1 MSAQPQSQ
9 ASDQSAFEFKR
20 THAIESLN
28 IEVSEYRHRGT
39 GARHFHF
46 AADDDNNAFLVAF
59 LTVPSD
65 STGVAHILEHTSLCG
80 SERFPVRDPF
90 FMMIRRSLNTF
101 MNAFTSSDW
110 TAYPFASKN
119 RKDFY
124 NLLDVYLDAVFFPC
138 LDVLDFSQEGH
149 RVEFEDAD
157 NPDTPLVYKGVVFNE
172 MKGAMSSPNS
182 QLWQEI
188 QSELFPTVTY
198 HHNSGGEPANIPDL
212 SYDQLK
218 AFHARHYHPSNA
230 VFMTYGNLP
239 VEEHQRLFEQRA
251 LSRFDA
257 LEMDLAVPDERRYP
271 QPRAVDASYALEGEG
286 DLSGKTHVVLG
297 WLLGRNTDPEAV
309 LTAHLLSGVLL
320 DNGSCP
326 LRHALET
333 TDLGSSPSPLCGLD
347 DSTHEMAFLCGIE
360 GSDTD
365 KAEALEALVL
375 GVLQQV
381 ADNGI
386 PLQQVESVLHQM
398 ELHQREIS
406 GGQLPYGLNVMV
418 SALAPTLHG
427 GDPVAMLDIDP
438 RLEKLRENI
447 QDPEFIKTLVREQLL
462 NNPHRVRLAMSP
474 DPTLAAR
481 KLEAEKERLVAIKA
495 AMDDG
500 QKAEVVD
507 LARRL
512 EQRQNAQ
519 DDPGVLP
526 KVGIEDVPDQLHI
539 ASGESLTAAGMPA
552 AWYSQGTNGMV
563 YQQVILELPA
573 LDAEQRQ
580 LLPLLSNCI
589 GEVGVAGDDYMAT
602 QARTAA
608 TTGGVSARYSVRS
621 GVDDVNGGRG
631 LFILSGRALVRN
643 HQQLAQLL
651 RDTLLESRFDE
662 LSRIRELIA
671 QDRAS
676 REAGVTGHGHVLAMN
691 AASAGFSR
699 SARLSHELDG
709 MLGLRRLKQLDDG
722 LGGTPGDDG
731 AMQVLAERL
740 AELAG
745 LITSGPR
752 ELLLVGEQQRRDEVL
767 AGVEQV
773 WSGSAMAAAS
783 GSFSP
788 DKGAGRVME
797 AWATN
802 TQVSFCA
809 KAYATVPAG
818 HTDAPVLNVLGG
830 FLRNG
835 FLHRSIREQ
844 GGAYGGG
851 ASYDSDSGSFRFY
864 SYRDPRLSG
873 TLEDF
878 DASLR
883 WLAETD
889 HEPRALEEA
898 ILGVISAIDKPGT
911 PAAEAIGAF
920 QAQLHGRTPAQRR
933 EFRSRVLKVTLD
945 DLKRVGETYLQ
956 PELASIAVVS
966 DAETLE
972 REAADLGLRVEEL

>member
-9 ASDQSAFEFKR
+9 ASDHPAFEFIR
-20 THAIESLN
+20 NHPIASLN

-124 NLLDVYLDAVFFPC
+124 NLLDVYLDAVFFPR
-138 LDVLDFSQEGH
+138 LDLLDFSQEGH
-149 RVEFEDAD
+149 RVEFEDTG
-157 NPDTPLVYKGVVFNE
+157 DTDSPLVYKGVVFNE
-172 MKGAMSSPNS
+172 MKGAMSSPNA
-182 QLWQEI
+182 QLWQTI

-198 HHNSGGEPANIPDL
+198 HHNSGGEPAHIPDL
-212 SYDQLK
+212 SYEQLK

-239 VEEHQRLFEQRA
+239 AEAHQRLFEQRA
-251 LSRFDA
+251 LQRFDA
-257 LEMDLAVPDERRYP
+257 LEMNLAVPDERRYP
-271 QPRAVDASYALEGEG
+271 QPRRVDATYALEGEE
-286 DLSGKTHVVLG
+286 DLTGKTHVVLG

-309 LTAHLLSGVLL
+309 LTAHLLSGILL

-326 LRHALET
+326 LLYALET

-360 GSDTD
+360 GSNAD
-365 KAEALEALVL
+365 KAEALEDLVL

-406 GGQLPYGLNVMV
+406 GGQLPYGLNIMV

-447 QDPEFIKTLVREQLL
+447 QDPGFIKALVREQLL
-462 NNPHRVRLAMSP
+462 DNPHRVRLAMSP

-495 AMDDG
+495 AMNEG

-526 KVGIEDVPDQLHI
+526 KVGIEDVPDELYI
-539 ASGESLTAAGMPA
+539 ASGDSLTAAGMQT

-563 YQQVILELPA
+563 YQQVILDLPV
-573 LDAEQRQ
+573 LDAGQRQ

-589 GEVGVAGDDYMAT
+589 GDVGVAGDDYMAT
-602 QARTAA
+602 QARIAA

-621 GVDDVNGGRG
+621 GVDDVDSGRG
-631 LFILSGRALVRN
+631 LFILSGRALARN
-643 HQQLAQLL
+643 HQHLAQLL
-651 RDTLLESRFDE
+651 RDTLMASRFDE

-676 REAGVTGHGHVLAMN
+676 REAGVTGHGHMLAMN

-709 MLGLRRLKQLDDG
+709 LLGLRRLKQLDDG
-722 LGGTPGDDG
+722 LDEDG
-731 AMQVLAERL
+731 AMQALVEQLAD
-740 AELAG
+740 LAG
-745 LITSGPR
+745 RVTSGPR
-752 ELLLVGEQQRRDEVL
+752 QLLLVGEQQRRDEVL
-767 AGVEQV
+767 AGVEQA
-773 WSGSAMAAAS
+773 WSGTPMAAAS
-783 GSFSP
+783 GKLKP
-788 DKGAGRVME
+788 DSGAGRVME
-797 AWATN
+797 AWSAN
-802 TQVSFCA
+802 TQVRFCA
-809 KAYATVPAG
+809 KAYPAVAAG
-818 HTDAPVLNVLGG
+818 HSDAPVLNVLGG

-835 FLHRSIREQ
+835 FLHRAIREQ

-851 ASYDSDSGSFRFY
+851 ASYDSESGSFRFY
-864 SYRDPRLSG
+864 SYRDPRLTG

-898 ILGVISAIDKPGT
+898 ILGVIGAIDKPGT

-920 QAQLHGRTPAQRR
+920 HAQLHGRTPEHRR

-945 DLKRVGETYLQ
+945 DLKRVGEIYLQ
-956 PELASIAVVS
+956 PELASVAVVS

-972 REAADLGLRVEEL
+972 REAADLGLRIEVL

>member
-9 ASDQSAFEFKR
+9 TAEHPAFEFKR
-20 THAIESLN
+20 THAVPSLN
-28 IEVSEYRHRGT
+28 LEVSEYRHRGT

-46 AADDDNNAFLVAF
+46 ASEDDNNAFLVAF

-124 NLLDVYLDAVFFPC
+124 NLLDVYLDAVFFPR

-149 RVEFEDAD
+149 RVEFETPDD
-157 NPDTPLVYKGVVFNE
+157 TDTPLVFKGVVFNE

-182 QLWQEI
+182 QLWQQI

-198 HHNSGGEPANIPDL
+198 HHNSGGEPARIPDL
-212 SYDQLK
+212 SYEQLK

-239 VEEHQRLFEQRA
+239 VEEHQRLFEERA
-251 LSRFDA
+251 LRRFEA
-257 LEMDLAVPDERRYP
+257 LEMDLSVPDERRYP
-271 QPRAVDASYALEGEG
+271 QPRVVDASYSLEGED

-297 WLLGRNTDPEAV
+297 WLLGHNTDPDAV

-326 LRHALET
+326 LLHALET

-347 DSTHEMAFLCGIE
+347 DSTHEMAFLCGVE
-360 GSDTD
+360 GSDPD
-365 KAEALEALVL
+365 KAAAVEELVL
-375 GVLQQV
+375 GILREV

-386 PLQQVESVLHQM
+386 PEQQLESILHQL

-406 GGQLPYGLNVMV
+406 GGQIPYGLNLMV

-427 GDPVAMLDIDP
+427 GDPVAMLDIDQ
-438 RLEKLRENI
+438 RLEQLR
-447 QDPEFIKTLVREQLL
+447 QDIKDPQFIKTLVREQLL
-462 NNPHRVRLAMSP
+462 DNPHRVRLAMSP
-474 DPTLAAR
+474 DPELSAR
-481 KLEAEKERLVAIKA
+481 RLEAEKERLASIKA
-495 AMDDG
+495 AMDEG
-500 QKAEVVD
+500 RKAEVVD
-507 LARRL
+507 LAQRL
-512 EQRQNAQ
+512 EQRQNAE

-526 KVGIEDVPDQLHI
+526 KVGIEDVPDELHI
-539 ASGESLTAAGMPA
+539 AGGESLTAADMPA
-552 AWYSQGTNGMV
+552 TWYTQGTNGIV
-563 YQQVILELPA
+563 YQEVILDLPI
-573 LDAEQRQ
+573 LNQQ
-580 LLPLLSNCI
+580 QYSLLPLLTNCM
-589 GEVGVAGDDYMAT
+589 GDVGVGSADYMAT

-608 TTGGVSARYSVRS
+608 LTGGVNARYSLRS
-621 GVDDVNGGRG
+621 GIDDVDAGRG
-631 LFILSGRALVRN
+631 VFVVSGRALVRN
-643 HQQLAQLL
+643 HSHLARLL
-651 RDTLLESRFDE
+651 RDTLLSSRFDE

-671 QDRAS
+671 QDRAG
-676 REAGVTGHGHVLAMN
+676 REAGVTGHGHALAMS

-699 SARLSHELDG
+699 SGRLSHELG
-709 MLGLRRLKQLDDG
+709 GLLGLRRLKELDDG
-722 LGGTPGDDG
+722 LDQDG
-731 AMQVLAERL
+731 AMEGLAASL
-740 AELAG
+740 IELAA
-745 LITSGPR
+745 LVTTGPR
-752 ELLLVGEQQRRDEVL
+752 QLLLVGEQQRHDEVI
-767 AGVEQV
+767 AGANEV
-773 WSGSAMAAAS
+773 WADSLMSPAGGAFAPAA
-783 GSFSP
+783 GN
-788 DKGAGRVME
+788 GRVME

-809 KAYATVPAG
+809 RAYPTVPVG
-818 HTDAPVLNVLGG
+818 HADAAALNVLGG

-835 FLHRSIREQ
+835 FLHRVIREQ

-851 ASYDSDSGSFRFY
+851 ASWDSETGGFRFY

-878 DASLR
+878 DASVR
-883 WLAETD
+883 WLADTD
-889 HEPRALEEA
+889 HQPRALEEA
-898 ILGVISAIDKPGT
+898 ILGVIGSIDKPGT

-920 QAQLHGRTPAQRR
+920 HAALHGRSPEQRR
-933 EFRSRVLKVTLD
+933 EFRSGVLRVTLD
-945 DLKRVGETYLQ
+945 DLKRVGETYLD
-956 PELASIAVVS
+956 PARASTAVIS

-972 REAADLGLRVEEL
+972 READALGLRVEQL